1 MSTVRWYFGATGF
14 MIDIV
19 NTEGNESQFTGQ
31 QPVDDMSL
39 KFELPAGAAPTTGA
53 GAGAPPT
60 TAAASFTPMQVV
72 PGVPGAVQTDLYPF
86 VVKADVCF
94 TDEATIYSEW
104 QVSPERIS
112 SKDVGKGMGKRITT
126 LRTGPY

>member
-53 GAGAPPT
+53 GAPPT
-60 TAAASFTPMQVV
+60 TAAASSATSFTLMQVE
-72 PGVPGAVQTDLYPF
+72 P
-86 VVKADVCF
+86 VCQALCRR
-94 TDEATIYSEW
+94 TST
-104 QVSPERIS
+104 RS
-112 SKDVGKGMGKRITT
+112 S
-126 LRTGPY
+126 